1 MHNIYYY
8 YIWLSSGAL
17 PYFVSFEFCF
27 FYSPFLSFSFSLSLS
42 LFSLF
47 LAISWHFGMCAWALF
62 RFSIFLSAALVR
74 LFFFRCVSNHLFWVS
89 LTIQRIVIHVF
100 VLCISNRTNF
110 SKRKPNFDQK
120 LFYMLQSWCLTY
132 AAINGALLLF
142 FCFKNMLNSANK
154 HRNRNNAPSILR
166 RRRCHCCEMRRRKQ
180 CLIRW
185 KKCLSHDFIIF
196 SPLSNLLTLVLY
208 AFFIKPKSYYSIII
222 IVITIII
229 IMLAMVYTD
238 NSRIER
244 HWNGKWK
251 YIMWELT
258 WITCVL
264 FSYYISL
271 ALYRCF
277 NVFALPFEWH
287 FIW

>member
-1 MHNIYYY
+1 M
-8 YIWLSSGAL
+8 WSFSS
-17 PYFVSFEFCF
+17 F
-27 FYSPFLSFSFSLSLS
+27 FFGVFLS
-42 LFSLF
+42 
-47 LAISWHFGMCAWALF
+47 
-62 RFSIFLSAALVR
+62 IF
-74 LFFFRCVSNHLFWVS
+74 FWVS

-120 LFYMLQSWCLTY
+120 LFYMLQSSCLTY

-154 HRNRNNAPSILR
+154 HSNRNNAPSILR
-166 RRRCHCCEMRRRKQ
+166 RRRRRCHCCEMQRRKQ

-185 KKCLSHDFIIF
+185 QKCLSRDFIIF
-196 SPLSNLLTLVLY
+196 FSSLEPSYSVLY
-208 AFFIKPKSYYSIII
+208 AFFIKPKSYYGIII

-264 FSYYISL
+264 FSCSISI

-277 NVFALPFEWH
+277 YVFALPFEWH